1 MFDSPHPASIE
12 FCSLFLTA
20 TDSDNNEEPKDTN
33 PSNSNASNEWFP
45 YKSKLLFLLNAVDN
59 LPHLQISGS
68 LMRVL
73 LWLLYEFGVKKVPS
87 FNALCKS
94 QQNLCKEGCVPTIPC
109 MSPKGNA
116 FLFNDPHVI
125 IANVS
130 FNHQT

>member
-73 LWLLYEFGVKKVPS
+73 CGCSMNLVSKRFLHSMLFVNPSKISARKVV
-87 FNALCKS
+87 F
-94 QQNLCKEGCVPTIPC
+94 QQY
-109 MSPKGNA
+109 
-116 FLFNDPHVI
+116 HVC
-125 IANVS
+125 
-130 FNHQT
+130 HQRAMHSCSMIHM